1 MSGLRIPISPLRCLP
16 IIVEVLILSEENY
29 EDDYEEEFYEED
41 EGEFGDTFLSE
52 ENDDYVNMISI
63 PRIKPNVAEMVDGYV
78 DMLRKCKTNDEAKD
92 LLFEF
97 YRQANVL
104 TIIDVEQEYIQ
115 NRVENLEMLMQ
126 QVKIR

>member
-1 MSGLRIPISPLRCLP
+1 M
-16 IIVEVLILSEENY
+16 SEENY
-29 EDDYEEEFYEED
+29 DDYEEEYSD
-41 EGEFGDTFLSE
+41 EAEFGDTFLSE

-78 DMLRKCKTNDEAKD
+78 DMLRKCKTNDDAKD